1 MLFAPGHG
9 TVTGTVIVTAPH
21 TTEPGK
27 DRPMGTDNGPQN
39 ATWGEWRRHLRS
51 GPELQLVRTWLRRVE
66 CPTCKAVAGRACR
79 TSNGHPAD
87 HHRARRDAAGTPPYE
102 QWKQHGLWAEPRPF
116 ATPAVLKEAEKA
128 RADYNVDTA
137 LGDAVAVVRTL
148 LADRLGM
155 ALEDE
160 ATMDRFDDAVRQ
172 LLQFRG
178 PVGSADLVTVLTSLL
193 ATLLS
198 TIAGPGGDP
207 EVLLDSLLRTQIDRA
222 RALRAIQKDRSDG

>member
-1 MLFAPGHG
+1 
-9 TVTGTVIVTAPH
+9 
-21 TTEPGK
+21 
-27 DRPMGTDNGPQN
+27 MGTDNGPQD

-51 GPELQLVRTWLRRVE
+51 GPEPQLVRTWLRRVE
-66 CPTCKAVAGRACR
+66 CSTCKAAAGRACR

-87 HHRARRDAAGTPPYE
+87 HHRAVTPPGHPPYE
-102 QWKQHGLWAEPRPF
+102 QWKQQGLSAEPRPL

-128 RADYNVDTA
+128 RADCNVDPA
-137 LGDAVAVVRTL
+137 LGDAVAVVRIF

-160 ATMDRFDDAVRQ
+160 AAMDHFDDAVRQ
-172 LLQFRG
+172 LLQLWG

-198 TIAGPGGDP
+198 TIAAPGGDP
-207 EVLLDSLLRTQIDRA
+207 EVLLDSLLRTQVDRA
-222 RALRAIQKDRSDG
+222 RALHAIQKDRSEG